1 MIIRFG
7 ALPNND
13 AVSPVSD
20 VRQLIC
26 SVHRT
31 VSLCSFKL
39 DSPCD
44 RRQWSTQLKF
54 LHGYET
60 FSISSAA
67 SLQTTRNSAIADKPA
82 RRVYRSVKVTKHSR
96 LPFHMLDIVSYCAI
110 VTLSLRRAVF
120 TIFYFKKV
128 VTLKLGS
135 EVTQGQWKWHNSID
149 CVWFPISV
157 L

>member
-7 ALPNND
+7 ALPNSD

-31 VSLCSFKL
+31 VSLCSFTL

-60 FSISSAA
+60 FSISSVA

-82 RRVYRSVKVTKHSR
+82 RRVYRSVNVTKHSTIPYVRYNFLLCNSNFVFKTRRYYDIR
-96 LPFHMLDIVSYCAI
+96 LQKCCDIEIQVRGYSRSLKMVPSDRLCMVSY
-110 VTLSLRRAVF
+110 
-120 TIFYFKKV
+120 
-128 VTLKLGS
+128 
-135 EVTQGQWKWHNSID
+135 
-149 CVWFPISV
+149 
-157 L
+157 